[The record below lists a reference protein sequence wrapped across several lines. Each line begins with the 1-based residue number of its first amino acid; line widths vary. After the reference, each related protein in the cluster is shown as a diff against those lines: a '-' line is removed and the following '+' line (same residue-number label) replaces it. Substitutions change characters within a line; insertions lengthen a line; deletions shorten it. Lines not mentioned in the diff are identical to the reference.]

1 MGALK
6 VRPVPTADPQSA
18 VSTARA
24 GLPTNLASWLSDTRL
39 MARCNPEAID
49 GCLDLLED
57 LLQQTQ
63 TTPKRCAPPAGGLAP
78 WQVRRV
84 QRHIEANLASRLATA
99 DLAALVGLSENYFA
113 RAFRISVGAPPHAF
127 VMTRRVAQAQTL
139 MMESDLP
146 LSQIALA
153 VGLSDQAH
161 LSRLFRHHVGTTPSA
176 WRRRRPKHS
185 GIRSPV

>member
-1 MGALK
+1 
-6 VRPVPTADPQSA
+6 
-18 VSTARA
+18 
-24 GLPTNLASWLSDTRL
+24 

-57 LLQQTQ
+57 LLQ
-63 TTPKRCAPPAGGLAP
+63 PKRLAPPAGGLAP

-84 QRHIEANLASRLATA
+84 QRHIEANLSSRLATA

-113 RAFRISVGAPPHAF
+113 RAFKISVGAPPHAF
-127 VMTRRVAQAQTL
+127 VISRRVAQAKTL

-153 VGLSDQAH
+153 IGLSDQAH
-161 LSRLFRHHVGTTPSA
+161 LSRLFRRHVGTTPSA
-176 WRRRRPKHS
+176 WRRRRPRHRE
-185 GIRSPV
+185 IRQPA